1 MSNFN
6 NVNVNCA
13 QYQLFKVP
21 QLSSFS
27 FNLINRVKIQLCQS
41 QKGQYHLCGDELFA
55 RLQKSSNL
63 NSRLLAT

>member
-1 MSNFN
+1 MLTSIS
-6 NVNVNCA
+6 
-13 QYQLFKVP
+13 Y
-21 QLSSFS
+21 
-27 FNLINRVKIQLCQS
+27 NLINSVKYQLCQS